1 MANTT
6 SGTTTFDKNL
16 FIDDI
21 IEEAYERCGLRG
33 VAGYQLKTAR
43 RSLNIL
49 FQEWANRGI
58 HLWQIADG
66 YCTLVADTN
75 EYIAYRSSGDGTSTL
90 LDNAGAIIWCI
101 SPESRPL
108 ELDLRQENSKVT
120 TSYKYLTR

>member
-6 SGTTTFDKNL
+6 SGTTTFDKT
-16 FIDDI
+16 FYIDEI

-66 YCTLVADTN
+66 YLTLVAGTN
-75 EYIAYRSSGDGTSTL
+75 EYIGYRSSDDGTSTL
-90 LDNAGAIIWCI
+90 LDSAGAQLFGVDDIF
-101 SPESRPL
+101 
-108 ELDLRQENSKVT
+108 
-120 TSYKYLTR
+120 

>member
-6 SGTTTFDKNL
+6 SGTTTFDKT
-16 FIDDI
+16 FYIDEI

-66 YCTLVADTN
+66 YLTLVAGTN
-75 EYIAYRSSGDGTSTL
+75 EYIGYRSSGDGTSTL
-90 LDNAGAIIWCI
+90 LDSAGAQLFGVDTPGTECNVA
-101 SPESRPL
+101 SKSRSRL
-108 ELDLRQENSKVT
+108 E
-120 TSYKYLTR
+120 